1 MRATTAAFALIG
13 ALTLAACGKDAEPTK
28 PAAPVGTP
36 APAPVPAVPTPA
48 TPPPAPATLT
58 SFTGT
63 LEVQG
68 ITTTMQGT
76 HQLREGGKLVC
87 FLGTTS
93 KTVDLKAHEG
103 KKVKVTGIASPTVE
117 PSPTPYVDVQTI
129 EPAP

>member
-13 ALTLAACGKDAEPTK
+13 ALTLAACGNDAEPKK
-28 PAAPVGTP
+28 PAVPPSP
-36 APAPVPAVPTPA
+36 APAPSGGPPAPA
-48 TPPPAPATLT
+48 TPPPAPATQT